1 MIEASAD
8 DLIAVI
14 GLAAKVPGAASIDEF
29 WQELVEGREAVRFL
43 GDDELLAAGVPA
55 ERLAKDSYVRAVAE
69 VGDLSMFDAGL
80 FGFTPREAVNTDPQI
95 RLFLEV
101 CHTAVENAGYDPRRI
116 PGSTGV
122 FGSMGGNL
130 YSQLWLNASDRSL
143 GASRIATSV
152 LNMPD
157 YLSTQVSY
165 KFGLRGPSMT
175 VHSACSSSLVAVH
188 LAAQALRLGE
198 CDAAIAGGVDIVFPV
213 SQGYLWDEGS
223 PLSQDGHCRP
233 FDAAA
238 KGTVFGSGAGAVLL
252 KRFGDAL
259 ADGDQ
264 ISAVLRGSAVNNDG
278 NSKVGFT
285 APGVSGQADVIR
297 EAMLMAGRAPADISY
312 IEAHS
317 TGTSLGDPIEFTALT
332 RAYRSLSEAD
342 SQSGAD
348 SGSPRIPVSSVK
360 GNIGHLGHAAG
371 IASFIKVVLSLVNE
385 VRPPTVNFTAP
396 NPQLNLADS
405 PFTITTD
412 PVPWLRDDER
422 PRTAA
427 LSALGF
433 GGTNCHM
440 VLEEGPL
447 PRRSTSAARPEV
459 LVWSARDETAA
470 DEYRSR
476 LAAHFA
482 GAGAVEFPDVVAT
495 MQDGRTPHRH
505 RRAVVVST
513 AAEAVAAIA
522 DERVTS
528 NAARSAAA
536 EHTVWTGADKKPPI
550 IAFAFPGQAAQQPAM
565 ALGLYGVDPAFSAAM
580 DECLELF
587 AEHEPV
593 LAQLWRTADE
603 VRIRD
608 TRLAQPLLF
617 SVEYALARRWLAAG
631 VVPDVIVGHSVGEL
645 VAATVAGVFTLD
657 EAVRVVAARSA
668 AMAATPDGGMLALGA
683 DVDEV
688 ERLLPDGVSIAVV
701 NGPKQVVVACGP
713 DRLAEAAGTFREAG
727 ISTRELP
734 VSRAFHSP
742 LMRAAVDRFAA
753 AFTDVEL
760 REPAITM
767 ISASGGGLVTSA
779 EAKDPNFWARQ
790 ITGPVRFDRATATL
804 LQTLA
809 EHPAGLRRIMLEV
822 GPGQTLTRL
831 LQQDRAVRDAE
842 LVVVASMPRSSGD
855 AERDQRAAATA
866 AARLWTSGIGLEW
879 SAFRSG
885 RRARIPAPGYPYQRE
900 RYWPD
905 VPVLAAQPRDA
916 PVISPEKTPVPARDE
931 AARSG
936 SPFGIPT
943 WTEQPLPPGPAR
955 PGATALVLLPS
966 AAPSA
971 NRLTLALRQA
981 GHKLVL
987 VQFGDVYDDTDRHL
1001 TVRRGQAGDL
1011 DRLVETLARR
1021 GVHPASYVHALGLAD
1036 WGEAT
1041 LGNID
1046 DQLADGVHSLVA
1058 LARCAAAHPVSGTSP
1073 ILLTVM
1079 TKGVDVSGGEPLEP
1093 AKAALT
1099 GVVRTLAAESAE
1111 LDARIIDISDPVAED
1126 GLVGELRAAGTV
1138 LVALRGASRWV
1149 PGERSIEL
1157 AESPPPLRRGGT
1169 YILVGGLG
1177 GLGRS
1182 VARAM
1187 ADTGRRPNLVLVGR
1201 FDRRAAGHPAAA
1213 AIEADLEYLRG
1224 AGAEVEIVACD
1235 ITDRRAVRRLAD
1247 GLRARGRSVSGIV
1260 NLAGVA
1266 GDGMLLVR
1274 PETAVDAVLRPKVH
1288 GSLVLAETFGR
1299 DTELD
1304 FLVSFSSRAAL
1315 DGLVGGGDYS
1325 AANVFLDAHMRLLAR
1340 RGLPAQSINWPAW
1353 HTVGMAVERGEQP
1366 PPPNTV
1372 DWTVTVDP
1380 ATEPIL
1386 DEHRVAGI
1394 PVMPGTGHLDLA
1406 ITGFRT
1412 VIGPPKVPVRL
1423 DDVVFRQ
1430 VLSSTGSRELR
1441 FRYVPDG
1448 DEWRWEASSVPAG
1461 SGSRVV
1467 HATGRI
1473 ARLREQPPYVP
1484 PLSVLREQVTA
1495 PEVTSAPAA
1504 SKLFN
1509 LGPRWNTV
1517 VRATSGKTKDG
1528 ERQRLLE
1535 LALPDAFAGEVSG
1548 HAMHPSLLD
1557 SCTAAARDS
1566 SVAGAYVPFHYGTLR
1581 CYGDLPARVISN
1593 VVRRPAG
1600 AGMLVA
1606 DVTIYAPD
1614 GALLATVERFVMRG
1628 VEPGFF
1634 TESAE
1639 RGDAGSTVSAERAA
1653 DQKTGIAPEDGGLL
1667 LLRLLGHTRCPQV
1680 TVRPYVDGQPLP
1692 VSGASPMA
1700 APMPVARV
1708 PVAAPAPAPASPAAT
1723 TAASDQD
1730 GSGQDS
1736 MENRLAALWTEVLG
1750 IQTIESD
1757 DDFFELG
1764 GDSLVAVELIG
1775 RVRSE
1780 LGVATSIVAVFEN
1793 PTLSGLAA
1801 SLADKGER

>member
-1 MIEASAD
+1 MIEPSAD

-14 GLAAKVPGAASIDEF
+14 GLAAKVPGAGSIDEF

-43 GDDELLAAGVPA
+43 GDDELLAAGVSA

-69 VGDLSMFDAGL
+69 VGDLAMFDAGL

-130 YSQLWLNASDRSL
+130 YSQLWLNARDRSL

-188 LAAQALRLGE
+188 LAAQALRVGE
-198 CDAAIAGGVDIVFPV
+198 CDAAIAGGVDVVFPV
-213 SQGYLWDEGS
+213 SQGYLWEEGS

-238 KGTVFGSGAGAVLL
+238 KGTVFGSGVGAVLL
-252 KRFGDAL
+252 KRLGDAL

-264 ISAVLRGSAVNNDG
+264 ISAVLRASAVNNDG

-297 EAMLMAGRAPADISY
+297 EAMLMAGRTPADISY

-317 TGTSLGDPIEFTALT
+317 TGTPLGDPIEFTALT
-332 RAYRSLSEAD
+332 RAYHSLSAAD
-342 SQSGAD
+342 SRG
-348 SGSPRIPVSSVK
+348 PRIPVSSVK

-385 VRPPTVNFTAP
+385 VRPPTVNFTSP

-412 PVPWLRDDER
+412 PMPWPRVDER

-447 PRRSTSAARPEV
+447 PQRGNSAGRPDV
-459 LVWSARDETAA
+459 LVWSGRDEAAA

-476 LAAHFA
+476 LAEHCA
-482 GAGAVEFPDVVAT
+482 GAGAAEFPDVVAT

-513 AAEAVAAIA
+513 AAEAVTAIA
-522 DERVTS
+522 GEWVEGK
-528 NAARSAAA
+528 A
-536 EHTVWTGADKKPPI
+536 EHTIWAGAEKKPPI

-565 ALGLYGVDPAFSAAM
+565 ALGLYGVDPAFSVAM

-587 AEHEPV
+587 ADHEPA

-617 SVEYALARRWLAAG
+617 SVEYALARRWLTAG

-657 EAVRVVAARSA
+657 EAVRIVAARSA
-668 AMAATPDGGMLALGA
+668 AMAVTPDGGMLALGA
-683 DVDEV
+683 DVDEA

-701 NGPKQVVVACGP
+701 NGPKQVVVAGSP

-727 ISTRELP
+727 ISARELP

-742 LMRAAVDRFAA
+742 LMRAAVDRFAQ
-753 AFTDVEL
+753 AFADVEL

-767 ISASGGGLVTSA
+767 ISASSGGLVTSA
-779 EAKDPNFWARQ
+779 EAKDPNFWVQQ
-790 ITGPVRFDRATATL
+790 ITGPVRFDRATTTL

-809 EHPAGLRRIMLEV
+809 ERPAGVRRVVVEV
-822 GPGQTLTRL
+822 GPGQMLSRL
-831 LQQDRAVRDAE
+831 LRQNGAVRDAD

-879 SAFRSG
+879 SALRG
-885 RRARIPAPGYPYQRE
+885 DRRARIPVPGYPYQRE

-905 VPVLAAQPRDA
+905 GPVPNTQPRDV
-916 PVISPEKTPVPARDE
+916 PVISAEKTPDPALE
-931 AARSG
+931 EVARSG
-936 SPFGIPT
+936 SPFAIPT

-955 PGATALVLLPS
+955 PGGTALVLLPP
-966 AAPSA
+966 AAPLA

-987 VQFGDVYDDTDRHL
+987 VRFGDVYDDADRHL

-1021 GVHPASYVHALGLAD
+1021 GVHPASYVHALGVAD

-1046 DQLADGVHSLVA
+1046 DQLADGVHSLVT

-1099 GVVRTLAAESAE
+1099 GIVRTLAAESAE
-1111 LDARIIDISDPVAED
+1111 LDPRIIDISDPVTED
-1126 GLVGELRAAGTV
+1126 GLVEELQTVGNV

-1149 PGERSIEL
+1149 PCERAIEL
-1157 AESPPPLRRGGT
+1157 AETPPPLRRGGT
-1169 YILVGGLG
+1169 YLLVGGLG

-1201 FDRRAAGHPAAA
+1201 SDRRAAGHPAAA

-1288 GSLVLAETFGR
+1288 GSLVLAETFGE
-1299 DTELD
+1299 DSELD

-1325 AANVFLDAHMRLLAR
+1325 AANAFLDAHMRLLAR
-1340 RGLPAQSINWPAW
+1340 GGRPAQSINWPAW

-1366 PPPNTV
+1366 PAPGTL

-1386 DEHRVAGI
+1386 DEHRIAGI

-1406 ITGFRT
+1406 IIGFRT

-1430 VLSSTGSRELR
+1430 VLSSMGSRDLR

-1448 DEWRWEASSVPAG
+1448 DEWRWEASSVPTG

-1467 HATGRI
+1467 HAAGRI
-1473 ARLREQPPYVP
+1473 ARLHEQLPDVP

-1495 PEVTSAPAA
+1495 PEATPTPAT
-1504 SKLFN
+1504 SKLFS
-1509 LGPRWNTV
+1509 LGPRWNNV
-1517 VRATSGKTKDG
+1517 VTATSGETEDG

-1535 LALPDAFAGEVSG
+1535 LALPDAFADEVSG

-1614 GALLATVERFVMRG
+1614 GALLATAERFTMRG
-1628 VEPGFF
+1628 VEAGFF

-1639 RGDAGSTVSAERAA
+1639 RGAAGSTSSAGRGA

-1667 LLRLLGHTRCPQV
+1667 LLRLLGYTRCPQV
-1680 TVRPYVDGQPLP
+1680 TVRPYVGGQPLP
-1692 VSGASPMA
+1692 VSGASPIG
-1700 APMPVARV
+1700 APTPAARV
-1708 PVAAPAPAPASPAAT
+1708 PVAAPASAPPVAAV
-1723 TAASDQD
+1723 AASDQG

-1757 DDFFELG
+1757 DDFFDLG

-1801 SLADKGER
+1801 ILADKGVR